1 MIGPLASLI
10 VKTASGPKKPAKS
23 ATTFVSNK
31 GDSPSPAM
39 SAKKPTVKRTVVSS
53 EKLLNLKP
61 LEKRQ
66 QQLSKEKSNTGTP
79 LDASFNTINESLASI
94 LSIIS
99 NTNTFKKEKVKD
111 NQKKEAKQRKKIRE
125 AMLEGAGRAR
135 VAALSKLKGVSK
147 PAFLDTIGNY
157 FKNLL
162 IGSLVLFVV
171 NQYERIKKFVE
182 NIFAKIQE
190 LFDSLTPVL
199 TPVWDS
205 LKWIVGEGTKL
216 IAPLVGFN
224 TDTLQFDKDKINEN
238 LAKIDGFMKQIFTA
252 IGGVVSFYNF
262 LAGNPTGAYQPG
274 GTATAPSRQQ
284 LVTQTERRSGMASF
298 REDAAENQAL
308 QESVRGQ
315 TSPPRTGSS
324 TASSLFG
331 RISGGEGGVDS
342 YNTGRADVQEGYEP
356 PRPISQ
362 MTVDQVYA
370 EQQKGVLFA
379 VGKYQI
385 VPATM
390 KGFIDYLRGIGIDTS
405 SAIFNESLQNKFED
419 YTLASKRKLVGKFIK
434 GDASVSLE
442 TAQIEL
448 AAEFASIGVPRDMK
462 RGEYSSY
469 APSLGG
475 PVPRQDI
482 KKGQSLYTGYGGNRS
497 SITPDEIKDL
507 LLQKR
512 RGATEISSFPSYDNP
527 YMNASVIVPLP
538 QQQQVAQAQQGDTQ
552 VIPIF
557 SSVNNDYGE
566 LFGNSLY
573 KV

>member
-111 NQKKEAKQRKKIRE
+111 NQKKEGKQRKKIRE
-125 AMLEGAGRAR
+125 AMLEGASRAR
-135 VAALSKLKGVSK
+135 VATLSKLKGISK

-216 IAPLVGFN
+216 IAPLVGFD
-224 TDTLQFDKDKINEN
+224 TDSLQFDKDKINEN
-238 LAKIDGFMKQIFTA
+238 LAKIDGFMKKIFTA

-274 GTATAPSRQQ
+274 GTATASPSPQAEERTSQQ
-284 LVTQTERRSGMASF
+284 P
-298 REDAAENQAL
+298 
-308 QESVRGQ
+308 
-315 TSPPRTGSS
+315 PPRTGPS

-342 YNTGRADVQEGYEP
+342 YNTGEADVQEGYKP
-356 PRPISQ
+356 PKPISK

-497 SITPDEIKDL
+497 SISPEEIKDL
-507 LLQKR
+507 LLKKR

-538 QQQQVAQAQQGDTQ
+538 QQQQVAQAQQGNTQ
-552 VIPIF
+552 VFPIF

>member
-66 QQLSKEKSNTGTP
+66 EQLSKEKSNTGTP

-111 NQKKEAKQRKKIRE
+111 NQKKEGKQRKKIRE

-238 LAKIDGFMKQIFTA
+238 LAKIDGFMKKIFTA

-274 GTATAPSRQQ
+274 GTVSPPPQAEERPSQQ
-284 LVTQTERRSGMASF
+284 P
-298 REDAAENQAL
+298 
-308 QESVRGQ
+308 
-315 TSPPRTGSS
+315 PPRTGPS

-342 YNTGRADVQEGYEP
+342 YNTGRADVQEGYTP
-356 PRPISQ
+356 PKPISK

-370 EQQKGVLFA
+370 EQQKGKLFA

-385 VPATM
+385 IPATM
-390 KGFIDYLRGIGIDTS
+390 AGFIDYLKSKGIDTS
-405 SAIFNESLQNKFED
+405 SAIFNESIQNKFED
-419 YTLASKRKLVGKFIK
+419 YALASKRSLVGKFIK

-552 VIPIF
+552 VFPIF
-557 SSVNNDYGE
+557 SSIDNDYGE